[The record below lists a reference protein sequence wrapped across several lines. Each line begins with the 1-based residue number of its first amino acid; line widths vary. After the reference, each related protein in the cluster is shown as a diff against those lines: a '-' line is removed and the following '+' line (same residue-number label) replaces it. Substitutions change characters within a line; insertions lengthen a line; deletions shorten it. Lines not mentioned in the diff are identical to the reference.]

1 MYYVNSVGK
10 LTLCICIFQWVK
22 YNTLIDQWGKQFMAF
37 WFTHD
42 LMLKKRGGIYFCVHF
57 FKDIGLAS
65 VISRGMET
73 LNWHFKE

>member
-37 WFTHD
+37 
-42 LMLKKRGGIYFCVHF
+42 
-57 FKDIGLAS
+57 
-65 VISRGMET
+65 
-73 LNWHFKE
+73 